1 MGQEVTFTAEVID
14 TPIKNVTL
22 TPCRNLIIG
31 LDDYDEYY
39 YWNDFNVVVEF
50 KDGSTLKCLA
60 SDIRR
65 SARVFP
71 AEEGMRIAG

>member
-1 MGQEVTFTAEVID
+1 MLK
-14 TPIKNVTL
+14 IK
-22 TPCRNLIIG
+22 
-31 LDDYDEYY
+31 YDSS
-39 YWNDFNVVVEF
+39 
-50 KDGSTLKCLA
+50 KKCLA